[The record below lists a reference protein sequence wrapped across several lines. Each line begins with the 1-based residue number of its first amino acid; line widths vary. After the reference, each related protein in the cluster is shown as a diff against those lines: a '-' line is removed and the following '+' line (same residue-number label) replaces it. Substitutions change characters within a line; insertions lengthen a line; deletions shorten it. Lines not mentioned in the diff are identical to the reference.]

1 MKIQILSKTRQ
12 RGNVLL
18 ASLIISAIMGVTLA
32 SYLIMTQSQHRSV
45 VRSQVW
51 NTSMVLTEAGV
62 EDGLAMI
69 NKYSGSFGNLHLWTN
84 AVSVSSDNWT
94 LLGNNTYH
102 ARRYVSVDGWG
113 TNYYDVYI
121 TNLNDRPFV
130 TASGVASW
138 NPAAAA
144 TPMAF
149 FATAGANTTSTG
161 NRVAKR
167 TVSVMTRPDPLFA
180 VAMAAVSTI
189 DMNGNGIVTDSFDS
203 ADPNHSINGL
213 YPFGQISMVKS
224 NGDVCTLAT
233 IIDSIS
239 IGNANIN
246 GKAKTGPNGTVEVGP
261 SGYVT
266 GGVDDD
272 FNVKFPEVKLPSP
285 FNPFPVPNASITING
300 KTYTHTILTSG
311 DYFLQG
317 ELTSS
322 LYIHTNIN
330 VRLLIN
336 SNVRLTGSGD
346 EIKIGSDSEVKIYM
360 RGSSFNVSGNG
371 IVNDNG
377 NASSLYYYG
386 LPSNTAINF
395 GGNGGFVGAI
405 YAPQAAFSLG
415 AGGKDKKDFIG
426 ASVTKSV
433 KMNGHFNFHY
443 DENLRNIGPSR
454 GYIPIAWAEKASQ

>member
-1 MKIQILSKTRQ
+1 MKTQILSKARQ
-12 RGNVLL
+12 QGNVLL

-69 NKYSGSFGNLHLWTN
+69 NKYNGNFGNLHLWTN
-84 AVSVSSDNWT
+84 NVSSENWSA
-94 LLGNNTYH
+94 LGNNTYH

-121 TNLNDRPFV
+121 TNVNNRPVV

-138 NPAAAA
+138 NPAIAA

-149 FATAGANTTSTG
+149 FASAGDTTPSTG
-161 NRVAKR
+161 GRLAKR

-180 VAMAAVSTI
+180 VAMAAISTI
-189 DMNGNGIVTDSFDS
+189 DMNGNGITTDSFDS
-203 ADPNHSINGL
+203 FDPNHSVNGL
-213 YPFGQISMVKS
+213 YPYGQISMVKS

-239 IGNANIN
+239 VGNANIN
-246 GKAKTGPNGTVEVGP
+246 GMAKTGPNGTVEVGP
-261 SGYVT
+261 SGYVS

-272 FNVKFPEVKLPSP
+272 FNVKFPDVTLPSGTWI
-285 FNPFPVPNASITING
+285 PVSTIPITIDGISYPN
-300 KTYTHTILTSG
+300 KIVSNG
-311 DYFLQG
+311 DYL
-317 ELTSS
+317 LTGLSSS
-322 LYIHTNIN
+322 LYIA
-330 VRLLIN
+330 
-336 SNVRLTGSGD
+336 SNVTCRIRISGNVNLTGND
-346 EIKIGSDSEVKIYM
+346 EIKIDNGASVKLYM
-360 RGSSFNVSGNG
+360 QGSSFKVSGNG
-371 IVNDNG
+371 FVNDNG
-377 NASSLYYYG
+377 NAASLYYFG
-386 LPSNTAINF
+386 LPSNSAIVF

-415 AGGKDKKDFIG
+415 GGGNDKKDFIG

-443 DENLRNIGPSR
+443 DEYLRTIGPGR

>member
-1 MKIQILSKTRQ
+1 MKTQIPSKTRQ
-12 RGNVLL
+12 QGNVLL
-18 ASLIISAIMGVTLA
+18 ASLVISAIMGVTLA

-69 NKYSGSFGNLHLWTN
+69 NKYNGSFDTLHQWTN
-84 AVSVSSDNWT
+84 SVSVSSDNWT

-121 TNLNDRPFV
+121 TNVNNRPFV

-149 FATAGANTTSTG
+149 FATAGGSTTSTG

-189 DMNGNGIVTDSFDS
+189 DLNGNNISTDSFDS
-203 ADPNHSINGL
+203 FDNNHSINGL

-224 NGDVCTLAT
+224 NGDVCTTAT
-233 IIDSIS
+233 IINSIS
-239 IGNANIN
+239 VGNANIK
-246 GKAKTGPNGTVEVGP
+246 GKAKTGPNGSVSVGP
-261 SGYVT
+261 NGYVS

-272 FNVKFPEVKLPSP
+272 FNVKFPSVTEPVTTWLPVLTRTVSLDG
-285 FNPFPVPNASITING
+285 S
-300 KTYTHTILTSG
+300 TYSGLAIISDG
-311 DYFLQG
+311 DYVLNG
-317 ELTSS
+317 LSSS
-322 LYIHTNIN
+322 LYVASNIN
-330 VRLLIN
+330 CRILITG
-336 SNVRLTGSGD
+336 NVNLSGTK
-346 EIKIGSDSEVKIYM
+346 EIRIDNGAQVQMYM
-360 RGSSFNVSGNG
+360 KGNTFKVAGNG
-371 IVNDNG
+371 VVNDNG
-377 NASSLYYYG
+377 NAASLYYFG
-386 LPSNTAINF
+386 LPSNTAIDF

-415 AGGKDKKDFIG
+415 GGGNDTKDFIG

-443 DENLRNIGPSR
+443 DEYLRTIGPGR